1 MPQNLFKAAFAAVLF
16 IGLAATPGPLHAN
29 EPQRGLPEAEL
40 VIASGEKQHRFTAEI
55 AADDRERAI
64 GLMFREEMAEDRG
77 MLFLF
82 DGESDRHFWMKNT
95 PLPLDIIFIA
105 ADGTIVSIAENT
117 TPFSESVIPSN
128 GPSKFV
134 FEVNAGVTEKLGIAA
149 GDRVMSPAMGM
160 E

>member
-1 MPQNLFKAAFAAVLF
+1 MLQNLPNAVFAAVLF
-16 IGLAATPGPLHAN
+16 IGFFAAPGTLHAN
-29 EPQRGLPEAEL
+29 EPQTGLAEAEL

-82 DGESDRHFWMKNT
+82 GGESDRHFWMKNT

-105 ADGTIVSIAENT
+105 ADGTIVSIAEDT

-128 GPSKFV
+128 GPAKFV
-134 FEVNAGVTEKLGIAA
+134 FEVKAGVTEKLGISA
-149 GDRVMSPAMGM
+149 GDRVMSPAMGV

>member
-1 MPQNLFKAAFAAVLF
+1 MLQNLVRAAFAALLF
-16 IGLAATPGPLHAN
+16 WGLAAAPDPSLAN
-29 EPQRGLPEAEL
+29 EPQTGLAEAEL

-82 DGESDRHFWMKNT
+82 GGESERHFWMKNT

-105 ADGTIVSIAENT
+105 ADGTIVSIAEDT

-128 GPSKFV
+128 GPAKFV
-134 FEVNAGVTEKLGIAA
+134 FEVNSGVTEKLGIAA
-149 GDRVMSPAMGM
+149 GDRVMSPAMGV